1 MSLPPP
7 GAVPAASASHA
18 AATRQILPPQ
28 TATKRLLVVSTW
40 ALGLMWLVPFLVA
53 DKSPPI
59 PSFQAEALAAV
70 LGLIAMS
77 ALLGLTER
85 LELPRAT
92 LMPLGFAVL
101 ILLQLLVGRLP
112 YAQVGLLGVLYLLWA
127 AGLVVLGGLL
137 RRELGL
143 DRVASALSW
152 FLLTGAFASA
162 LIGWAQ
168 YVGTDV
174 LSGLMMPRSPDRVW
188 ANLGQ
193 PNQLADYLT
202 LGLIGAGY
210 LYAQDRLPLVWT
222 VVAVSVLVFVLS
234 LAASRASWF
243 YWIGLLTLSAVF
255 CGQDR
260 SRANRRLLAYSAAV
274 LVLLAL
280 LAWLIEPTGP
290 ATLVRHAPW
299 ERVTST
305 MITTDLRFRIW
316 KAALLMF
323 LDSPLLGIGFKSYG
337 WHQFLLNKQ
346 APEVALSTFTDHAHN
361 LVLQVLA
368 EFGLVG
374 LAILVGLGALWVAG
388 LVRQPR
394 TPSHWWIWAITLVLA
409 VHSMLEY
416 PLWYTFFLG
425 VAAVVLGL
433 GEGRT
438 IRLRLG
444 QGGRAGRLLLG
455 GLLSLGWLATIE
467 LYRDYAVV
475 EGFVTFRYR
484 YFHAPPDVVLRAN
497 QALAGIPRSSLL
509 TPYVEMALARAIS
522 IDRERL
528 TDKLIVN
535 SRAMRVFPIE
545 DVVFRQAMLLALSGE
560 QRAAERQWDLAV
572 ASYPD
577 ERSTVVLLLQRRI
590 DDGIA
595 ELRPLLE
602 YARKSTRTVGAGSGH
617 E

>member
-7 GAVPAASASHA
+7 ADVRAASASHDA
-18 AATRQILPPQ
+18 VTREILPHQ
-28 TATKRLLVVSTW
+28 TAAKRLLVVSTW
-40 ALGLMWLVPFLVA
+40 ALGLMWLVPFLVP
-53 DKSPPI
+53 DKAPPI
-59 PSFQAEALAAV
+59 PSFHAEALAAV
-70 LGLIAMS
+70 LGLIAMT
-77 ALLGLTER
+77 ALLATER
-85 LELPRAT
+85 MELPRAA
-92 LMPLGFAVL
+92 LMPLGFAAL
-101 ILLQLLVGRLP
+101 ILLQLLLGRLP
-112 YAQVGLLGVLYLLWA
+112 YAQVGLLGALYLLWA
-127 AGLVVLGGLL
+127 AGLVILGGLL

-143 DRVASALSW
+143 ERVATALSG
-152 FLLTGAFASA
+152 FVLAGALASA

-168 YVGTDV
+168 YAGSDL
-174 LSGLMMPRSPDRVW
+174 LSGLTMPRSADRVW

-210 LYAQDRLPLVWT
+210 LYAQGRLRLVWT
-222 VVAVSVLVFVLS
+222 AAAASVLVFVLS
-234 LAASRASWF
+234 LAASRATWL
-243 YWIGLLTLSAVF
+243 YLIGLLALSAVF
-255 CGQDR
+255 WWQDR
-260 SRANRRLLAYSAAV
+260 SRANQRLLAYCAGV
-274 LVLLAL
+274 LALLAL
-280 LAWLIEPTGP
+280 LAWLIEPTGSGI
-290 ATLVRHAPW
+290 LVRHAPW

-305 MITTDLRFRIW
+305 LVATDLRSRIW

-323 LDSPLLGIGFKSYG
+323 LSSPLLGIGFKSYG

-346 APEVALSTFTDHAHN
+346 VPEVALSTFTDHAHN

-368 EFGLVG
+368 EFGLAG
-374 LAILVGLGALWVAG
+374 LAILVGLAALWVAG

-438 IRLRLG
+438 LRLRLG
-444 QGGRAGRLLLG
+444 QSRRTSRLLLV

-484 YFHAPPDVVLRAN
+484 YFHAPPGVVRQAT
-497 QALAGIPRSSLL
+497 QALADVHRGSLL
-509 TPYVEMALARAIS
+509 APYVEMALARAIS

-528 TDKLIVN
+528 TEKLTVN
-535 SRAMRVFPIE
+535 SRTMRLFPIE

-560 QRAAERQWDLAV
+560 QAAAERQWDLAL
-572 ASYPD
+572 ASFPA
-577 ERSTVVLLLQRRI
+577 EASTAMLVLQRRV
-590 DDGIA
+590 DDGVG

-602 YARKSTRTVGAGSGH
+602 YARKGTRRVGAGSGH